1 MTMEEKIRKI
11 LEYRIGRAMN
21 EPIDDVDWFIDNAV
35 KDILDA
41 IGSGQGISMDC
52 VIDCKTGELYQVDN
66 ERLKKFVEEAG
77 TSYVSVQFRKR

>member
-1 MTMEEKIRKI
+1 MEEKIRKI

-41 IGSGQGISMDC
+41 IGLDH
-52 VIDCKTGELYQVDN
+52 
-66 ERLKKFVEEAG
+66 R
-77 TSYVSVQFRKR
+77 